1 MSDPI
6 SGAEDP
12 EEELVLEKE
21 RLRRATESLD
31 ALKQKGTSRMDSAHK
46 ENQRALHELRN
57 RISSL
62 HDERRTISQSEDTRA
77 RVEFLKEQL
86 QEKTEAIKV
95 KEAKIL
101 AYAKSVSQGTLS
113 QESSALHEIL
123 ATTIEDMDKGWR
135 DLEASI
141 LEEKA
146 LMRATEFELNFMNT
160 RVDELKKDAGLV
172 NQRIQESAAQRTPQ
186 LTYDQIEDQ
195 LEKEKQLAEELLEE
209 ARMQR
214 FGGEFIKS
222 LIERGQETECCPT
235 CTRSFESPIDLDAL
249 IKTLTKRMQRSLGEK
264 LAEKERAAASQRSK
278 CDNLA
283 TLIPLYKEKTV
294 LDRRVEEEGKIRDDR
309 AAALSKLAGSARAR
323 EIDVAFASSRAKEID
338 ELKRLQQELGLLR
351 KERERIEKDLEE
363 ERKKHGMSK
372 FSRTIS
378 DIDEELIACHDQSDK
393 LAKESEKLQE
403 QREAHFAEIS
413 NGDKAVHDQ
422 KEKLRN
428 LEYQVEDRKR
438 VQTEVLELSSA
449 AADLELKLKS
459 LADQLAEVSEEEREA
474 KKRVGD
480 REDEFAKEEKLG
492 REKLTS
498 LRDLVSS
505 FKKIKASIESY
516 STAEKDDELERLEL
530 RSDEVEKK
538 IKELNTEL
546 KKLEGSDASD
556 ADKSL
561 QFEQMMRNMNDNL
574 RYRKIAKQVS
584 EIESEIV
591 KAWSDIE
598 EIEEGRQVEEDHRKT
613 LSVLSKLNSQ
623 RMSTEG
629 KSLGFQHRL
638 DALGEDIKRA
648 DLKGS
653 HKAYN
658 RIVIDVKTV
667 ELASADLEKYH
678 RALDHAL
685 MTYHTMKMSEI
696 NKTVKEL
703 WQTTY
708 QGNDIDYIEIASD
721 ADNADSVKLSS
732 PAKRNYNYRVVM
744 RRGDALLDM
753 RGRCS
758 AGQKVLACLI
768 IRLALAES
776 FAFDCGI
783 LALDEPTTNLDQRN
797 IEKLSASLADIINNR
812 RKQSNFQLILITHD
826 EQFIELLGSR
836 EICDSYYLVYKD
848 NDGFSRV
855 KQQELISFA

>member
-1 MSDPI
+1 
-6 SGAEDP
+6 
-12 EEELVLEKE
+12 
-21 RLRRATESLD
+21 
-31 ALKQKGTSRMDSAHK
+31 
-46 ENQRALHELRN
+46 
-57 RISSL
+57 
-62 HDERRTISQSEDTRA
+62 
-77 RVEFLKEQL
+77 
-86 QEKTEAIKV
+86 
-95 KEAKIL
+95 
-101 AYAKSVSQGTLS
+101 
-113 QESSALHEIL
+113 
-123 ATTIEDMDKGWR
+123 
-135 DLEASI
+135 
-141 LEEKA
+141 
-146 LMRATEFELNFMNT
+146 
-160 RVDELKKDAGLV
+160 
-172 NQRIQESAAQRTPQ
+172 
-186 LTYDQIEDQ
+186 
-195 LEKEKQLAEELLEE
+195 
-209 ARMQR
+209 
-214 FGGEFIKS
+214 
-222 LIERGQETECCPT
+222 
-235 CTRSFESPIDLDAL
+235 
-249 IKTLTKRMQRSLGEK
+249 
-264 LAEKERAAASQRSK
+264 
-278 CDNLA
+278 
-283 TLIPLYKEKTV
+283 
-294 LDRRVEEEGKIRDDR
+294 
-309 AAALSKLAGSARAR
+309 
-323 EIDVAFASSRAKEID
+323 
-338 ELKRLQQELGLLR
+338 
-351 KERERIEKDLEE
+351 
-363 ERKKHGMSK
+363 
-372 FSRTIS
+372 
-378 DIDEELIACHDQSDK
+378 
-393 LAKESEKLQE
+393 
-403 QREAHFAEIS
+403 
-413 NGDKAVHDQ
+413 
-422 KEKLRN
+422 
-428 LEYQVEDRKR
+428 
-438 VQTEVLELSSA
+438 
-449 AADLELKLKS
+449 
-459 LADQLAEVSEEEREA
+459 
-474 KKRVGD
+474 
-480 REDEFAKEEKLG
+480 
-492 REKLTS
+492 
-498 LRDLVSS
+498 
-505 FKKIKASIESY
+505 
-516 STAEKDDELERLEL
+516 
-530 RSDEVEKK
+530 
-538 IKELNTEL
+538 
-546 KKLEGSDASD
+546 
-556 ADKSL
+556 
-561 QFEQMMRNMNDNL
+561 MMRNMNDNL